1 MRKALIVVVIALTAV
16 AAYAT
21 ASSGKQ
27 AVKARVAQLDAA
39 IEEATGP

>member
-1 MRKALIVVVIALTAV
+1 MRKAFIVVVVALTAV

-27 AVKARVAQLDAA
+27 AAKARVAQLDAA
-39 IEEATGP
+39 IAEATGP